1 MNIAEGV
8 LFNRA
13 SFFYDKKKT
22 KGIEVMESVTEII
35 KYLETIC
42 VSLGILAG
50 GVAIVVKVIKNIN
63 DAHDRQQKYDG
74 YDERIKVLDIKVED
88 VRSELI
94 EKIEDAHGYAQMEL
108 KSIQESMDA
117 RLEEMQTN
125 MDAKLQQIS
134 SELCM
139 LSYCVG
145 ATLDGLK
152 QQGCNGKVSEAKE
165 KMDKHLNQQA
175 HGELK

>member
-1 MNIAEGV
+1 
-8 LFNRA
+8 
-13 SFFYDKKKT
+13 
-22 KGIEVMESVTEII
+22 MESVTEII
-35 KYLETIC
+35 KLLETIC

-50 GVAIVVKVIKNIN
+50 GVAIVVKVVKSLN

-74 YDERIKVLDIKVED
+74 YDERIKILDVKVED
-88 VRSELI
+88 IRTELI
-94 EKIEDAHGYAQMEL
+94 EKIDDAHDFAEVEL
-108 KSIQESMDA
+108 SNIQKNMDKK
-117 RLEEMQTN
+117 LEEMQTN